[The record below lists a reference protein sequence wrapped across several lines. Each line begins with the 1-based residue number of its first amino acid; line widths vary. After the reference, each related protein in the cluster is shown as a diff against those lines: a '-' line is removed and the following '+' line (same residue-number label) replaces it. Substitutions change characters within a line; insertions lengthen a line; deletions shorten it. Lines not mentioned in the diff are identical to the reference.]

1 MMHTTPEN
9 QTPEARGVRA
19 AIRRGAEIRGRMF
32 TRIGDRKTLDAQI
45 LNAQAAGAI
54 IDEDTDAATVIAT
67 APPPDGRTI
76 FRAVETGDGVWLVSY
91 SRDFYSENA

>member
-1 MMHTTPEN
+1 MSTTTPEN
-9 QTPEARGVRA
+9 QTPEAREVRA
-19 AIRRGAEIRGRMF
+19 AIRRGADIRGRMF

-45 LNAQAAGAI
+45 LNARAAGAI

-67 APPPDGRTI
+67 APEPDGRTV
-76 FRAVETGDGVWLVSY
+76 FRAIETENGVWLVSY